1 MANIKR
7 LVEYSRTEPA
17 RIFLI
22 SLLAITLSTADQSLF
37 SYAIPGMLEE
47 FDINLKIIGY
57 ILSASFFVA
66 SFAVVFIGMLSDYIG
81 RRRVLVSLLGLS
93 ALFVGLHAFADSL
106 LVLTILRISGFALG
120 AGLYLVAST
129 MVVET
134 APQQYRGL
142 IAGTLQIGYPLGFA
156 IASLIVVPLIDAY
169 GWRSIFLPAF
179 VVLLVSPLIAY
190 LLPESSRFKNV
201 KEQSVGD
208 ENGKGLSDSLF
219 ELLEEHKTNLFICFA
234 GSFFISFA
242 IGGTTYFL
250 PTFLVSHYGMTL
262 SQAGSIVGSSYAIG
276 AVGYILS
283 SAVGDFVLSRRNTLI
298 IWILFGS
305 LFFLYAIW
313 EAQLGIILTLSLGM
327 TILFLYGSEAVRMP
341 MIGELFPTH
350 LRATATGVSGS
361 LAVTTAWLLAPLL
374 ISWGSESIG
383 WPLTLTYFGII
394 PLFVS
399 SVVFLFLPNK
409 HSNTQIY

>member
-1 MANIKR
+1 MNYLKR
-7 LVEYSRTEPA
+7 LIKSTETESA
-17 RIFLI
+17 RIFFI

-37 SYAIPGMLEE
+37 SYAIPGLLKE
-47 FDINLKIIGY
+47 FDINLNIIGY
-57 ILSASFFVA
+57 MLSLSFFIA
-66 SFAVVFIGMLSDYIG
+66 SFAVVFVGMLSDYIG
-81 RRRVLVSLLGLS
+81 RRLVLVVLLGLS
-93 ALFVGLHAFADSL
+93 ALFVGLHAFADTL
-106 LVLTILRISGFALG
+106 LVLTILRVSGFALG

-142 IAGTLQIGYPLGFA
+142 VAGTLQIGYPFGFA
-156 IASLIVVPLIDAY
+156 IASLIVVPLIDTY

-190 LLPESSRFKNV
+190 LLPESSTFK
-201 KEQSVGD
+201 SVQMQKGDD
-208 ENGKGLSDSLF
+208 ENTKGISGSLY
-219 ELLEEHKTNLFICFA
+219 ELLRDHKPNLFICFT
-234 GSFFISFA
+234 GSFLISLA

-250 PTFLVSHYGMTL
+250 PTFLVSHYSMTL
-262 SQAGSIVGSSYAIG
+262 SQAGAIVGSSYAIG

-283 SAVGDFVLSRRNTLI
+283 SVVGDFVLTRRNTLI
-298 IWILFGS
+298 IWILFGGI
-305 LFFLYAIW
+305 FFLYAIW
-313 EAQLGIILTLSLGM
+313 KAQVGLILTASLGM

-361 LAVTTAWLLAPLL
+361 LAVTTAWLMAPLL
-374 ISWGSESIG
+374 ISWGSQSIG

-394 PLFVS
+394 PLLMS
-399 SVVFLFLPNK
+399 SVVFLLLPNK
-409 HSNTQIY
+409 KSNTQIH